1 MKRIFVKK
9 EEEKKEK
16 KERGK
21 VRFLNK
27 KVLIA
32 IMLMLILI
40 LISMLIVARSNGIK
54 NFGDVKNLISDR
66 LNKEE
71 PKAAATI
78 TYHDYKELTTL
89 NSKYSYATIFW
100 NSNSHM
106 GLYNGSGYNKNGD
119 VIIKQK
125 VNNDKGVNGDE
136 LDVLANEDGK
146 VGIVLYNTC
155 IDADGDLCDVLVE
168 VTGTKRFTGNN
179 GEGFFFTKMNKR
191 KKSCEPED
199 ICRKFNWSRKL

>member
-71 PKAAATI
+71 PKAATV
-78 TYHDYKELTTL
+78 TYKDYKSMDTL
-89 NSKYSYATIFW
+89 NSKFSYATIFTT
-100 NSNSHM
+100 SESRIA
-106 GLYNGSGYNKNGD
+106 LY
-119 VIIKQK
+119 
-125 VNNDKGVNGDE
+125 E
-136 LDVLANEDGK
+136 GK
-146 VGIVLYNTC
+146 RL
-155 IDADGDLCDVLVE
+155 
-168 VTGTKRFTGNN
+168 
-179 GEGFFFTKMNKR
+179 
-191 KKSCEPED
+191 
-199 ICRKFNWSRKL
+199 